1 MILNGEKWHYLTV
14 KKSALSI
21 RGIMSKHDGNFYFL
35 NYLHSIRTKKQ
46 FESHRKVCGNKDI
59 CENKEAWENKD
70 VVMPSGDTKASE
82 FNQYQK
88 FGKTSSIIY
97 VDLKSLI
104 KKVNGCENNP
114 RN

>member
-1 MILNGEKWHYLTV
+1 MVIFIFCIVFIPSEQKSNLNRIK
-14 KKSALSI
+14 
-21 RGIMSKHDGNFYFL
+21 
-35 NYLHSIRTKKQ
+35 
-46 FESHRKVCGNKDI
+46 KVCENKDI

-70 VVMPSGDTKASE
+70 VVMPSGDTNTSE

-88 FGKTSSIIY
+88 SDKTSSIIY

-104 KKVNGCENNP
+104 KKVNGCKNNP

>member
-1 MILNGEKWHYLTV
+1 M
-14 KKSALSI
+14 
-21 RGIMSKHDGNFYFL
+21 
-35 NYLHSIRTKKQ
+35 
-46 FESHRKVCGNKDI
+46 
-59 CENKEAWENKD
+59 ENKETWENKD
-70 VVMPSGDTKASE
+70 VVMPSGDTNTSE

-88 FGKTSSIIY
+88 SDKTSSIIY